1 MTLLEL
7 VQSLGVERFKAQ
19 LITELKILG
28 EQNPDHQYVTHE
40 QLALSPN
47 LHTSCSYNC
56 GPSYWSMGEWERAA
70 CPDSTE
76 EQSKGCIFGRALR
89 DMGVELGDQRSNI
102 EYILNTANVGQ
113 RFAAACL
120 EIQAGQDTGSKWGEL
135 NICSLDR
142 FVEIPS

>member
-1 MTLLEL
+1 MTLSEL
-7 VQSLGVERFKAQ
+7 VQSLGVQEFKAR
-19 LITELKILG
+19 LIAELKILA
-28 EQNPDHQYVTHE
+28 EQNPDHQYVTHK

-47 LHTSCSYNC
+47 LRPSCSYNC
-56 GPSYWSMGEWERAA
+56 GPRYWNMGEYAA

-102 EYILNTANVGQ
+102 EYILNTANVGNK
-113 RFAAACL
+113 FAAACL
-120 EIQAGQDTGSKWGEL
+120 EIQAGQDTGLRWGEL

-142 FVEIPS
+142 FVEIPY

>member
-1 MTLLEL
+1 MTLSEL

-19 LITELKILG
+19 LITELKILA
-28 EQNPDHQYVTHE
+28 EQNPDHQYVTHK

-47 LHTSCSYNC
+47 LRPSCSYNS
-56 GPSYWSMGEWERAA
+56 GPKYWNMGECAA

-89 DMGVELGDQRSNI
+89 DMGVELGDQRENI
-102 EYILNTANVGQ
+102 EYILNTANVGNK
-113 RFAAACL
+113 FAAACL
-120 EIQAGQDTGSKWGEL
+120 EIQAGQDTGLRWGEL